1 MISAKASKLDLIE
14 HFASLTLAGI
24 LQEKYPTIGRLEM
37 LHGKEVITKV
47 MSVIVADLSASFG
60 GDLKLEEIQEV
71 VTEIRSG
78 LCRNVT
84 LEGLYM
90 TCSKIKR
97 TSTFK
102 LKVPTILKA
111 LDEHLEEQTKAAANA
126 NYNEHLKHKHREPR
140 ERYDPLAN
148 AGFQDFQAAYF
159 KSKIQK
165 PTK

>member
-24 LQEKYPTIGRLEM
+24 LQEKYPTIGRLEREQ
-37 LHGKEVITKV
+37 GKEAVSKV

-60 GDLKLEEIQEV
+60 GDLKMEEIQEV

-111 LDEHLEEQTKAAANA
+111 LDEHLEEHSQAVTKANL
-126 NYNEHLKHKHREPR
+126 NHHLKFKFNEPR
-140 ERYDPLAN
+140 LSESSSVDEKFLQ
-148 AGFQDFQAAYF
+148 FKDAYN
-159 KSKIQK
+159 KKTTENRQ
-165 PTK
+165 